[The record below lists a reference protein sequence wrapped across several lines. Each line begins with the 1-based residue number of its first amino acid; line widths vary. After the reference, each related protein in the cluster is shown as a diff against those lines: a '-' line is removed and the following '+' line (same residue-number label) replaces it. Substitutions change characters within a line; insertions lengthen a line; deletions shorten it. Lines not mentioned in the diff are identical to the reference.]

1 MTILHIYMYVY
12 IHIYI
17 HIYIYI
23 YRQFSNVSALLI
35 LNLVAAPQPEHLTFR
50 VSARIAA
57 SDDSER
63 SAL

>member
-1 MTILHIYMYVY
+1 MTILHIYMY
-12 IHIYI
+12 IYI

-23 YRQFSNVSALLI
+23 YLYRQFSNVSSLLI